1 MSEENV
7 EIVRRLIQDWGRGD
21 YSSALGS
28 IDPEIEVNVAY
39 QANLD
44 GTYRGHAGLA
54 ELMGPFWAAFEGQ
67 RIEIEEAIPVGSDVV
82 VGVRF
87 YGRGVRSGVE
97 IDGPPGTFGVC
108 ARGKQYAGGFSARSK
123 RPSKPPGC
131 GSRRCRRRTSRSCGR
146 AWRRTTGAISTLPFS
161 PLTPR
166 SSGCSR
172 LSLTQSPVEARRRS
186 GVSGKGM
193 DEAFEDFRLE
203 PQEFVDAGDHVVVRV
218 RFHGSGRES
227 GVETEGRMHPVHT
240 LRDGRVVRIEFFND
254 WADALEAAGVRE

>member
-1 MSEENV
+1 MSQENV

-21 YSSALGS
+21 YSAALDS

-97 IDGPPGTFGVC
+97 IDAPAWHVW
-108 ARGKQYAGGFSARSK
+108 RLREGKAVRW
-123 RPSKPPGC
+123 RLL
-131 GSRRCRRRTSRSCGR
+131 RT
-146 AWRRTTGAISTLPFS
+146 
-161 PLTPR
+161 
-166 SSGCSR
+166 
-172 LSLTQSPVEARRRS
+172 
-186 GVSGKGM
+186 K
-193 DEAFEDFRLE
+193 
-203 PQEFVDAGDHVVVRV
+203 QE
-218 RFHGSGRES
+218 
-227 GVETEGRMHPVHT
+227 
-240 LRDGRVVRIEFFND
+240 
-254 WADALEAAGVRE
+254 ALEAAGLRE